1 RPPQELQ
8 GPLVLGL
15 WRDPRIQA
23 RHGFQ
28 VMVENVGARRH
39 RDLQG
44 VPVALVV
51 GDQHFYGRSRA
62 PLADRADG
70 AVENLRAAVD
80 EVVTGDRRDHRM
92 LEPQDF
98 HRGRDP
104 FGLRPVQLR
113 GPARLD
119 GAETACARAD
129 VAQDHEGGGAV
140 LPALEDVGALGLF
153 ADGMQGQAPH
163 QVLEPPV
170 VGAQG
175 SPHLEPW
182 GLPRRVVVFR
192 ALRRPLAQ
200 DRLQDRLLG
209 HGVQGQKRQ
218 LAFHAHHSYRCLRP
232 AQRRAAG
239 GRRQYR
245 AVSGPKPSRRRLTLC
260 RNRPTYRPSVTRWS
274 KDRHTFIIERM
285 PMASP
290 TTTGRRTMAS
300 IVMMAAWGG
309 LMIGY
314 DATEPK
320 APVLLTVMVAPCT
333 SSRVSLPARARPTR
347 SAKVRAIPAMLRRSA
362 SRMTGTTS
370 PSSSPTA
377 TPMWIR
383 FFTTIRSSCQLALRR
398 GNSFRLSTTALMKKG
413 TYVRSTPS

>member
-1 RPPQELQ
+1 
-8 GPLVLGL
+8 
-15 WRDPRIQA
+15 
-23 RHGFQ
+23 
-28 VMVENVGARRH
+28 
-39 RDLQG
+39 
-44 VPVALVV
+44 
-51 GDQHFYGRSRA
+51 
-62 PLADRADG
+62 
-70 AVENLRAAVD
+70 
-80 EVVTGDRRDHRM
+80 
-92 LEPQDF
+92 
-98 HRGRDP
+98 
-104 FGLRPVQLR
+104 
-113 GPARLD
+113 
-119 GAETACARAD
+119 
-129 VAQDHEGGGAV
+129 
-140 LPALEDVGALGLF
+140 VGALGLF

-192 ALRRPLAQ
+192 ALRRPLA
-200 DRLQDRLLG
+200 QDRLLG

-309 LMIGY
+309 LMLGY

-320 APVLLTVMVAPCT
+320 APVLLTVMVAPYT

-413 TYVRSTPS
+413 TYVRSTPSRRRNSSFIPSRRATSRVTSTSIMVQAWGIACLLWAMRCAMARRIPSAGIISSSAPAGAAAAGANAGAAAAGPAATAAGAGAAAPWPGAAPP